1 MTQEEYPLSTDLDVP
16 LTNFLLYTK
25 RITEAHQ
32 QLRVIEGKSPK
43 WSDDSQIA
51 RMHEEVSEVYRA
63 IRKNEGKS
71 RKIHECLD
79 VMFATFTEII
89 LDEDITFGDVATELQ
104 VVCKKLEDRYFKD
117 E

>member
-1 MTQEEYPLSTDLDVP
+1 MTEEEYPLSSDLDVP
-16 LTNFLLYTK
+16 LTHFLLYTK

-32 QLRVIEGKSPK
+32 KQRVALGLKPK
-43 WSDDSQIA
+43 WPDDAQIA

-63 IRKNEGKS
+63 IRKDEGKS
-71 RKIHECLD
+71 KKIHECLD

>member
-1 MTQEEYPLSTDLDVP
+1 MSQKEYPLSTDLDVP

-25 RITEAHQ
+25 RITDAHLDQ
-32 QLRVIEGKSPK
+32 RAKKGEGK

-63 IRKNEGKS
+63 IRKNEGRS

-89 LDEDITFGDVATELQ
+89 LDGDITFGEVSTELQ
-104 VVCKKLEDRYFKD
+104 AVCKKLEDRYFKD

>member
-1 MTQEEYPLSTDLDVP
+1 MSQKEYPQSTDLDVP

-25 RITEAHQ
+25 KITEAHQ
-32 QLRVIEGKSPK
+32 KQRLAQGKPSS

-63 IRKNEGKS
+63 IRKDEGKA

-89 LDEDITFGDVATELQ
+89 LDEDITFEDVATELQ
-104 VVCKKLEDRYFKD
+104 VVCKKLESRYFK
-117 E
+117 